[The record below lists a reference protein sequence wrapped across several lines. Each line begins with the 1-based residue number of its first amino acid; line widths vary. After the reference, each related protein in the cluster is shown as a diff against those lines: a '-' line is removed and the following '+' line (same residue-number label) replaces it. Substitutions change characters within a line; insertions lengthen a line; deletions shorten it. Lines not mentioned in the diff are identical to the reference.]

1 MTSLTIISLQV
12 SAQNNKARPAI
23 VDRIAIKDLIDSYSH
38 DADRRL
44 AHQQAMLFTKD
55 AVIEIYNAE
64 PETGTKPEARILSR
78 DSLEKAFGVLKK
90 YDVTMHFNGQSTIKL
105 NGDRATGEVY
115 CLAHHI
121 WKVNGKRMLMVKAIR
136 YYDDYVFQDGSW
148 LFKKRKLIFDF
159 TDVRETN
166 SVEPEWNPI
175 TRVS

>member
-12 SAQNNKARPAI
+12 SAQNNKARPEI

-64 PETGTKPEARILSR
+64 PEADTKPEARIVSR
-78 DSLEKAFGVLKK
+78 YSLEKAFGVLKK

-105 NGDRATGEVY
+105 NGDQATGEV
-115 CLAHHI
+115 
-121 WKVNGKRMLMVKAIR
+121 
-136 YYDDYVFQDGSW
+136 D
-148 LFKKRKLIFDF
+148 RK
-159 TDVRETN
+159 
-166 SVEPEWNPI
+166 SV
-175 TRVS
+175 V